1 MQVEG
6 DKLIPLIFNERML
19 LLFWHVFFPYLV
31 NKLIQKLKEL
41 SQPGGDK
48 PRNFFLSEENRKRLE
63 KYLPNMIVFMDIMK
77 RAHVALFYFSGYF
90 YDFSKRMI
98 NVRYIFNRS
107 LDEQRPQ
114 YTILGLLIFIQL
126 GIGTVILIK
135 QAFAFL
141 KSRFQT
147 YNKELNQGKPED
159 SNKTRPG
166 TSSARAEDLWSTTG
180 KCSLC
185 FEVRTHPTATSC
197 GHMFC
202 WDCITEW
209 CNKKTECPVCR
220 RPQKKNQLACVY
232 GI

>member
-1 MQVEG
+1 MC
-6 DKLIPLIFNERML
+6 
-19 LLFWHVFFPYLV
+19 
-31 NKLIQKLKEL
+31 
-41 SQPGGDK
+41 
-48 PRNFFLSEENRKRLE
+48 
-63 KYLPNMIVFMDIMK
+63 DI
-77 RAHVALFYFSGYF
+77 
-90 YDFSKRMI
+90 
-98 NVRYIFNRS
+98 S